1 MHYFLIVYFLLDLKD
16 AMSNIDLQ
24 PAAVV
29 NNLCF
34 SKWSSYILFSVA
46 FLELYSS
53 TFFSFT
59 NFNMT

>member
-34 SKWSSYILFSVA
+34 SK
-46 FLELYSS
+46 
-53 TFFSFT
+53 
-59 NFNMT
+59 